1 MFRGR
6 FGHVFRNFGRYYS
19 RGKART
25 ALGKGR
31 RLGTSKVRY
40 RCIKETPKEKEPM
53 NATGDEQFDPNDLE
67 EMSARFS
74 GIIRDADEGYVMEF
88 IISRADARE
97 LVQVWG
103 AAVSGDKL
111 ALAMCF
117 GEFGKIVTEL
127 EQALRNSD

>member
-1 MFRGR
+1 
-6 FGHVFRNFGRYYS
+6 
-19 RGKART
+19 
-25 ALGKGR
+25 
-31 RLGTSKVRY
+31 
-40 RCIKETPKEKEPM
+40 M